1 MEGELRRGR
10 ARTRKEE
17 IRGGE
22 RKSNELRLIYCIKFG
37 PEFPESIEYRS
48 SGYWTPPRGKIIIIR
63 SMIGQSGLSQLQT
76 VI

>member
-22 RKSNELRLIYCIKFG
+22 RKSNNLRLINCIKFG
-37 PEFPESIEYRS
+37 LEFPQSSEHRS
-48 SGYWTPPRGKIIIIR
+48 SGYLTPPRGKIIII
-63 SMIGQSGLSQLQT
+63 
-76 VI
+76 